1 VEIVVDHVFDTH
13 PLSIMASSAA
23 KSSLLK
29 DISLRFSRVL
39 PISST
44 LDVKGGI
51 YVWLNNHTAP
61 PSVQD
66 LGGCIER

>member
-1 VEIVVDHVFDTH
+1 MEIVVDHVSTN

-29 DISLRFSRVL
+29 VISLRFARVL

-44 LDVKGGI
+44 LDVNDGI
-51 YVWLNNHTAP
+51 SIWLNNLTAP
-61 PSVQD
+61 SSVQD
-66 LGGCIER
+66 LSSCIER